1 MNVAILIGLI
11 FDRLIVLRRKL
22 KLSLFDASN
31 IVTQKNIKF
40 EIDRSLLFI
49 SILIISLV
57 IISLF
62 CAFCKCCIRG
72 QDEVQA
78 FKWKN
83 IERDF

>member
-40 EIDRSLLFI
+40 EIDRS
-49 SILIISLV
+49 V
-57 IISLF
+57 
-62 CAFCKCCIRG
+62 
-72 QDEVQA
+72 
-78 FKWKN
+78 
-83 IERDF
+83 